1 MSYKDLKK
9 VTLEE
14 HKTELLSNTKLL
26 QQRPWKMNPN
36 NAQMIKEKL
45 DKLLDTWFIIPVENL
60 DGVLPITIT
69 IKNKWEAMSM
79 CWLPKN

>member
-79 CWLPKN
+79 C